1 MAFTERTVAPAVNNK
16 YYIGTGYGGLNRC
29 IVIDRETGSVLP
41 NCTGYAYG
49 RWLEET
55 GAKTC
60 SLPTSDAG
68 RWYDSTMYQRGQT
81 PRLGAIACWAGGTK
95 GQGHVAVVEHIDS
108 AGNVTVSESG
118 YYSKVRFQRRT
129 MRPPFDFNGLSFQG
143 FIYNPQ
149 VETSTGDGKQI
160 VPEGKSTTEYNGQK
174 IIIYG
179 QRNRQRLGMIS
190 APGLAP
196 MTALADIKDIDNK
209 EVVLYASMNAN
220 YFQMLEGQ
228 PDPYGT
234 HYGTEIS
241 FTNHFTPHQ
250 GNVLAYAVKKDGQ
263 SIGCP
268 DNEFYY
274 SAADVQF
281 ACAPAYIAYL
291 RGNKTSL
298 WSSAFRKSKAGTGT
312 QSMLLRTADRFAFAV
327 VTGSLTVAECV
338 EWAEKNISGLM
349 DLIFMDSGG
358 SSQLLVGY
366 DVPVYTGRKIP
377 NVLAFYAYKTE
388 AQPII
393 PPELPEEPGEDPAP
407 EIPEEPVEEDPRD
420 LIIAELTKKV
430 AKLEDQLK
438 RIRTILGEE
447 KQKND
452 NEQ

>member
-1 MAFTERTVAPAVNNK
+1 MPFTQRTVAPAVNNK
-16 YYIGTGYGGLNRC
+16 YYVGTGYGGLNRC
-29 IVIDRETGSVLP
+29 IIIDRETGSVLP

-49 RWLEET
+49 RWMEET
-55 GAKTC
+55 GAKSC
-60 SLPTSDAG
+60 SLSTSDAG
-68 RWYDSTMYQRGQT
+68 QWYDSTIYQRGQT

-129 MRPPFDFNGLSFQG
+129 MRPPFDFNGLTFQG

-190 APGLAP
+190 APGMAP

-241 FTNHFTPHQ
+241 MTNHFTPHQ
-250 GNVLAYAVKKDGQ
+250 GNVLAYAIKKDGQ
-263 SIGCP
+263 SVGCA
-268 DNEFYY
+268 DNEFWYT
-274 SAADVQF
+274 AQEVQF

-291 RGNKTSL
+291 RGQKVAL
-298 WSSAFRKSKAGTGT
+298 WSSAFRKTKSGAGT
-312 QSMLLRTADRFAFAV
+312 QSMLIRTADRFAFAV

-349 DLIFMDSGG
+349 DLCFMDSGG

-366 DVPVYTGRKIP
+366 DVPVYTGRQIP

-393 PPELPEEPGEDPAP
+393 PDIPDDLGEDPKPDPVPEPDPGEDPRDQQ
-407 EIPEEPVEEDPRD
+407 IQQLQEEVER
-420 LIIAELTKKV
+420 LR
-430 AKLEDQLK
+430 AKLEQIK
-438 RIRTILGEE
+438 AIAAE
-447 KQKND
+447 
-452 NEQ
+452 